1 MSRKGEL
8 KRGRKPKAP
17 SPSVEPTRVLPGKAY
32 RWKGHQLEN
41 AKFLREKKLSWPAIA
56 DILMI
61 PLGSLREAVPEK
73 KRYIRKRV
81 KPYIPEEWRERT
93 K

>member
-1 MSRKGEL
+1 MPRKGGL

-17 SPSVEPTRVLPGKAY
+17 SPSAEPTRVLPGKAY

-41 AKFLREKKLSWPAIA
+41 AKFLREKKLSWSTISE
-56 DILMI
+56 ILMI

-73 KRYIRKRV
+73 KRYQRK
-81 KPYIPEEWRERT
+81 KLNPHIPEEWRERT